1 MKIIAVT
8 QARSGS
14 KRFPK
19 KILNKINGKSLL
31 EIHINRIKK
40 ARLVDEIIIA
50 TTVNPD
56 DEVIREI
63 AKFMN
68 VKYYSGS
75 ENDVLDRFY
84 KSVETIKPDYIIRLT
99 SDCTLI
105 DPNLIDEVISYA
117 LEKNLDYYSNVLIP
131 SYPDGQ
137 DIEIIKFNALEI
149 AWKESKLISDRE
161 HVTPYIKNNS
171 TFLGKN
177 IFTSDNHLC
186 EYDYNKVRMVV
197 DYFED
202 LIVIKFL
209 IEALGEEATWLEY
222 TEHYLFDKKINSN
235 NFNIKRNEGYLISKK
250 NDSK

>member
-14 KRFPK
+14 KRFL

-31 EIHINRIKK
+31 EIHINRIK
-40 ARLVDEIIIA
+40 ARLVDEIIA

-105 DPNLIDEVISYA
+105 DPKLIDEVI
-117 LEKNLDYYSNVLIP
+117 
-131 SYPDGQ
+131 
-137 DIEIIKFNALEI
+137 
-149 AWKESKLISDRE
+149 
-161 HVTPYIKNNS
+161 
-171 TFLGKN
+171 
-177 IFTSDNHLC
+177 LC
-186 EYDYNKVRMVV
+186 
-197 DYFED
+197 
-202 LIVIKFL
+202 
-209 IEALGEEATWLEY
+209 T
-222 TEHYLFDKKINSN
+222 
-235 NFNIKRNEGYLISKK
+235 
-250 NDSK
+250 